1 MPIGSPTTPYSAPRP
16 RSLPTLTDQDPATM
30 FANWQT
36 QLANNVRNA
45 TPQATPQNFTVTNSI
60 GAITLNWGIVP
71 NSTNADGYE
80 ILKSPSGSFTTDLQI
95 IPVKNVNQTSYVD
108 TSVAGGTKCFYR
120 IRTTSGTIQ
129 NPQSQRGPE
138 SGVLWHTSLISNSTS
153 PVTTKQDSYTS
164 DATRSLARNGNYGAF
179 KLASQGRSARGQG
192 AAGSGIPSG
201 AGGSSTGSSS
211 AGTGAVG
218 GTSSGTA
225 SGSGGG
231 TPPATSVPFSSITSG
246 SNRSATMTVGAGAEI
261 VPDVANPGVIEA
273 TEAPWATLF
282 GDLTSTQFIYFD
294 NTSTVGTPAS
304 SISQVSNGVIGI
316 GSTTATNG
324 ALILATATVSS
335 SLHVGNLSVTS
346 TVYDSLQS
354 AGTSGQV
361 YTITATGLPQ
371 WKSPSSSSLL
381 SVLTTSSSYKLLSTD
396 QLVLFDAIVA
406 VTATLNSLLSTGTN
420 YIIKNTS
427 TASNV
432 FVVTTSGLID
442 YQTNIELT
450 GLDSIDVD
458 FDGTNWWI
466 T

>member
-218 GTSSGTA
+218 GTSSGT
-225 SGSGGG
+225 GSRPPSLRRRPRRRCRFPPSIFGGWM
-231 TPPATSVPFSSITSG
+231 TPNFTARIGVPPSRSTS
-246 SNRSATMTVGAGAEI
+246 SATR
-261 VPDVANPGVIEA
+261 
-273 TEAPWATLF
+273 L
-282 GDLTSTQFIYFD
+282 
-294 NTSTVGTPAS
+294 
-304 SISQVSNGVIGI
+304 
-316 GSTTATNG
+316 
-324 ALILATATVSS
+324 
-335 SLHVGNLSVTS
+335 
-346 TVYDSLQS
+346 
-354 AGTSGQV
+354 
-361 YTITATGLPQ
+361 
-371 WKSPSSSSLL
+371 
-381 SVLTTSSSYKLLSTD
+381 
-396 QLVLFDAIVA
+396 
-406 VTATLNSLLSTGTN
+406 
-420 YIIKNTS
+420 
-427 TASNV
+427 
-432 FVVTTSGLID
+432 
-442 YQTNIELT
+442 
-450 GLDSIDVD
+450 
-458 FDGTNWWI
+458 
-466 T
+466 